1 MIEPPLDELDVEVFR
16 RVGGV
21 AAAAEQEDEIGVR
34 ARRWR

>member
-16 RVGGV
+16 RVTV

-34 ARRWR
+34 ARLWR